1 MGAPITR
8 EEYEKIKLMSELK
21 TSVIT
26 KLSGRNRVTIERI
39 KKSENW
45 KDYCDIK
52 VTSHSQPVKAKNETP
67 AESSCKVAEAPAES
81 ICEVAEAPAPKP
93 HLLDDKLLLR
103 IANGMTYNNALMN
116 RVEAK
121 LEAICKALGV

>member
-39 KKSENW
+39 KHSKDWN
-45 KDYCDIK
+45 DYCNIK
-52 VTSHSQPVKAKNETP
+52 VTSHSQPAKAKNETP
-67 AESSCKVAEAPAES
+67 AESICEAAEAPT
-81 ICEVAEAPAPKP
+81 PKS
-93 HLLDDKLLLR
+93 HLLYENLLLR
-103 IANGMTYNNALMN
+103 IADGIDYNNALMN
-116 RVEAK
+116 GVVAK
-121 LEAICKALGV
+121 LDAICKGWGVEQ